1 MEFAQGLDL
10 LLTPSVLVF
19 VFLGTAAGLFLG
31 ALPGLDITTGVA
43 LLLPV
48 TYALSPAQALIFFA
62 SMYAGGVFAGSITGI
77 LFRIPGSS
85 EAVMTA
91 MEGHHFTARG
101 EAGIALGVSV
111 YASAIGGLIAS
122 VALFSVTPFLAA
134 IALGFGPAEY
144 FAVGVLGL
152 SCMSA
157 VASRNQLKGMAA
169 VLIGLL
175 LATVG
180 MDQIT
185 GVPRFDFG
193 VRALL
198 GGIPFVPAMIGLFAA
213 SEVYR
218 RIARRDHALVR
229 AVDRRAS
236 VRIQLVRVRDLIKL
250 RWTIL
255 RSALLGLFIGI
266 LPGAGATTAA
276 IVGYGTEVRLSARP
290 EEFGAGK
297 LEGIAAPEA
306 ANNAAAV
313 GAMIPLL
320 ALGIPGSATTA
331 VLIGAFLIH
340 NLQPGPFFFT
350 DHGQIAYALFGGIAL
365 TNVVM
370 LLFGLLFIRLFA
382 RLADIPYPL
391 LATSILTL
399 SVVGTLAFGGVEV
412 VVVMLFFAALGFTLE
427 ANHYPLAGIVL
438 GLVLGPI
445 VETSLRRALLMTG
458 FDFWAVISRPVTAG
472 LLLVALGF
480 LLAPASRW
488 LWWRFGSQAG
498 SPSST

>member
-1 MEFAQGLDL
+1 MELTQGLEL
-10 LLTPSVLVF
+10 LLTPSVFAF
-19 VFLGTAAGLFLG
+19 VFLGTATGLFLG

-48 TYALSPAQALIFFA
+48 TYALSPVQALIFFA

-85 EAVMTA
+85 EAVMTTL
-91 MEGHHFTARG
+91 EGHHFTARG
-101 EAGIALGVSV
+101 EAGIALGISI
-111 YASAIGGLIAS
+111 YSSAIGGLIAS
-122 VALFSVTPFLAA
+122 VALLSITPFLAA
-134 IALGFGPAEY
+134 VALGFGPAEY

-157 VASRNQLKGMAA
+157 VASRNQLRGTAA

-193 VRALL
+193 IQSLL

-218 RIARRDHALVR
+218 RIARRDHALV
-229 AVDRRAS
+229 VPVSDRAS
-236 VRIQLVRVRDLIKL
+236 LPLRLIRIRELLAL

-255 RSALLGLFIGI
+255 RSALLGLFVGI

-276 IVGYGTEVRLSARP
+276 IVGYGAEVRFSNKP
-290 EEFGAGK
+290 EEFGKGK
-297 LEGIAAPEA
+297 VEGIAAPEA

-320 ALGIPGSATTA
+320 SLGIPGSATTA

-340 NLQPGPFFFT
+340 NLQPGPFLFA
-350 DHGQIAYALFGGIAL
+350 DHGDVVYALFGGIAA
-365 TNVVM
+365 TNIVM
-370 LLFGLLFIRLFA
+370 LLFGLLFIRFFA
-382 RLADIPYPL
+382 RLVDVPYPL

-399 SVVGTLAFGGVEV
+399 SVVGTLAFGGLGV
-412 VVVMLFFAALGFTLE
+412 VVVMLFFAALGLTLE
-427 ANHYPLAGIVL
+427 ANQYPLAGVVL

-458 FDFWAVISRPVTAG
+458 FDFWAVVSRPVTAG

-480 LLAPASRW
+480 LLAPAGRR
-488 LWWRFGSQAG
+488 LWRRFSGGAG
-498 SPSST
+498 IPTSG